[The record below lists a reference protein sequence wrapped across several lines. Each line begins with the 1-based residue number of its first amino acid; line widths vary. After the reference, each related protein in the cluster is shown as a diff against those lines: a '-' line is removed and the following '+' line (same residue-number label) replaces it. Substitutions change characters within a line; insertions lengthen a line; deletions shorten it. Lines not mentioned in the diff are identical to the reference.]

1 MVLFTS
7 SSPNPHLSDVTE
19 IATIKNFN
27 YRETLER
34 YNYAAL
40 FVINH
45 TRTNLLFFHVSN
57 YKRYRELDIS
67 LPAKTRQNGTLYL
80 HVVLADNRGTIQ
92 WANLQRDGP
101 TVIQRVALT
110 EFAVPKAATF
120 NLLGETSDKHSKKP
134 IGAKPTS
141 HFKPK
146 VFISVLTDEI
156 SMSRSDIPPELSG
169 YVRYV
174 ALVSERYFFV

>member
-1 MVLFTS
+1 MRS
-7 SSPNPHLSDVTE
+7 
-19 IATIKNFN
+19 
-27 YRETLER
+27 
-34 YNYAAL
+34 AAL
-40 FVINH
+40 LHLCVNH
-45 TRTNLLFFHVSN
+45 TRICQRIYVFLCFG
-57 YKRYRELDIS
+57 RELDIS
-67 LPAKTRQNGTLYL
+67 LPSKTRQNGTLYL

-92 WANLQRDGP
+92 WADLQRDGP

-120 NLLGETSDKHSKKP
+120 NLLGETSDTHSKKP
-134 IGAKPTS
+134 IEAKPKS

-169 YVRYV
+169 YVRCV
-174 ALVSERYFFV
+174 CS